1 MPTSA
6 AARDLHQS
14 IRAAIASG
22 ARQADLVR
30 STGLSR
36 AQVSRIARGASS
48 GRQQLPPA
56 QHVVDTLPADEVIA
70 RYRSG
75 ASARAI
81 GETYGCSAST
91 ILAVLRRHQVQ
102 RRVARRIEL
111 SVSTAEIVRR
121 YRDERQEIQAIA
133 ADLGATPH
141 LISRRLA
148 EGGIKV
154 PVGQRPMSLPD
165 AEIRRR
171 HKEGETIVS
180 LAAAFGVSGPTIKR
194 RVREGRTQNSVPRR
208 TVSPPRPNRRLDL
221 PEEEIC
227 RRYGEGESMMSLARS
242 FEVSG
247 PTIMRR
253 LRENG
258 VQASS

>member
-56 QHVVDTLPADEVIA
+56 QHVVDTLPADEIIA

-75 ASARAI
+75 ASARTI

-91 ILAVLRRHQVQ
+91 ILAVLRRHHVQ

-111 SVSTAEIVRR
+111 SIPTAEIVRR
-121 YRDERQEIQAIA
+121 YRDERCEIKAIA
-133 ADLGATPH
+133 AGLGVAPH

-148 EGGIKV
+148 EGGVKV
-154 PVGQRPMSLPD
+154 PVGQRRMDLPD

-171 HKEGETIVS
+171 HREGETVVS
-180 LAAAFGVSGPTIKR
+180 LSAAFGVSGPTIER
-194 RVREGRTQNSVPRR
+194 RIREGRTRPPAHRR
-208 TVSPPRPNRRLDL
+208 AVGAPRPHRRIDL

-227 RRYGEGESMMSLARS
+227 CRYREGETIRSLARA
-242 FEVSG
+242 FGVSW

-258 VQASS
+258 VQASA